1 MQLRVV
7 GVSESSQSLSYFLI
21 GSLGSCALV
30 CLGEG
35 GEGMEK
41 LKVLLRID
49 ELGFEV
55 HIELKNFVNTKF
67 QNESSCEL
75 RNQSVLMQLVAD
87 QWILWLTA

>member
-7 GVSESSQSLSYFLI
+7 GVSESSQSLSNFLI

-30 CLGEG
+30 RLGEG

-41 LKVLLRID
+41 LKVLLRVD

-67 QNESSCEL
+67 QNESS
-75 RNQSVLMQLVAD
+75 
-87 QWILWLTA
+87 